1 MIFCGTLILVMQS
14 LGMYMQT
21 SRKKPSVCV
30 LSDLADICQGPTSYV
45 LVVNA
50 LQVPT
55 FLFYRGGKPTGRH
68 VGSSRA
74 DLIGQI
80 LQQQNAHG
88 VRPPVTGQ
96 GAQSQRRKIERRV

>member
-1 MIFCGTLILVMQS
+1 MIWCGTLILVMQS
-14 LGMYMQT
+14 LGRYMQT
-21 SRKKPSVCV
+21 SRERSCMCNG
-30 LSDLADICQGPTSYV
+30 LADTCQGPTGDV
-45 LVVNA
+45 LVVIA